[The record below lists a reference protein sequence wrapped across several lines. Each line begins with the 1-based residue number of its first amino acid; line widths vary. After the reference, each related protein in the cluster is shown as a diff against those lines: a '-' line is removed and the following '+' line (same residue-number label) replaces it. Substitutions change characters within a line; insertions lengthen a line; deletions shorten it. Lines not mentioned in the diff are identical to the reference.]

1 MCKTESVVGEGTI
14 LNMSLILPQNLSQ
27 ADDVCVTFVGPR
39 SVLPVASA
47 PPACTPSFAPQQGFT
62 GRLMGQS
69 RDSEVLGEREDD
81 DWCKGGTVLRM
92 VYHSNHELK
101 VMLTGVS
108 FLLNLR
114 ELDALFG
121 LMLTALTFFMSPN
134 IGKRELYV
142 CVVFLA
148 DALYLLSLLITELLD
163 GLLTC

>member
-1 MCKTESVVGEGTI
+1 MGEGTV

-39 SVLPVASA
+39 SVLPLVSASSS
-47 PPACTPSFAPQQGFT
+47 CTPPLAPQQGFT

-92 VYHSNHELK
+92 VYHSNHDLM

-121 LMLTALTFFMSPN
+121 LMLTALTFIMSPN
-134 IGKRELYV
+134 TGKREL
-142 CVVFLA
+142 CV
-148 DALYLLSLLITELLD
+148 Y
-163 GLLTC
+163 GLCS

>member
-1 MCKTESVVGEGTI
+1 MCKTESPVGEGAG

-27 ADDVCVTFVGPR
+27 TDDVCVTFVGPR
-39 SVLPVASA
+39 SVLPVVST
-47 PPACTPSFAPQQGFT
+47 PPACTPSLTPQQGFT

-69 RDSEVLGEREDD
+69 RESEVLGEREDD

-92 VYHSNHELK
+92 VYHSNHELT

-121 LMLTALTFFMSPN
+121 LMLTALTFIMSPN
-134 IGKRELYV
+134 VGKCELYV
-142 CVVFLA
+142 C
-148 DALYLLSLLITELLD
+148 
-163 GLLTC
+163 GLCT

>member
-1 MCKTESVVGEGTI
+1 MCKTESLMGEGTV

-39 SVLPVASA
+39 SVLPVVNA
-47 PPACTPSFAPQQGFT
+47 PPACTPSLTPQQGFT
-62 GRLMGQS
+62 GRLTGHR
-69 RDSEVLGEREDD
+69 RDSEALGEREDD

-92 VYHSNHELK
+92 VYHSNHELM

-114 ELDALFG
+114 ELDTLFG
-121 LMLTALTFFMSPN
+121 LKLTALTFIMSPN

-142 CVVFLA
+142 C
-148 DALYLLSLLITELLD
+148 
-163 GLLTC
+163 GLWS